1 MKDTDDFE
9 REKYFTSIAVEGA
22 RIGVIKAKRAKLP
35 LLRPDG
41 MIYNFYKN
49 FPPNA
54 FQISLLKW

>member
-41 MIYNFYKN
+41 MIYDFHTNM
-49 FPPNA
+49 PP
-54 FQISLLKW
+54 I

>member
-1 MKDTDDFE
+1 MKTVLLKQFQAEEGDDGNALKDTDDFE

-41 MIYNFYKN
+41 MI
-49 FPPNA
+49 
-54 FQISLLKW
+54 

>member
-41 MIYNFYKN
+41 MIYE
-49 FPPNA
+49 
-54 FQISLLKW
+54 S

>member
-41 MIYNFYKN
+41 MFYDFYSN
-49 FPPNA
+49 M
-54 FQISLLKW
+54 SLIEF

>member
-9 REKYFTSIAVEGA
+9 REKYFTSIVVEGA

-41 MIYNFYKN
+41 MIWNFYKN
-49 FPPNA
+49 FSPIA